1 MMELYVEKFNDKCVH
16 SLSPRLNL
24 LLRLVCL
31 AVTEQLKSVQKLLE
45 LDFEWILPGEI

>member
-1 MMELYVEKFNDKCVH
+1 MEKLNDKCVH
-16 SLSPRLNL
+16 SLL
-24 LLRLVCL
+24 LSVNFLLHLVCL